1 MIRILGA
8 PLLLMVAVTAQATGQ
23 GYDSG
28 YDQEGNPV
36 VTDGSTPQVG
46 ESISV
51 WTDDGWEERYVE
63 SIDGRDGNSIEVELE
78 DSQDRLFLY

>member
-1 MIRILGA
+1 MRSLGV
-8 PLLLMVAVTAQATGQ
+8 PLLLLAAVSAQAAGQ

-28 YDQEGNPV
+28 YDQEGNQV

-63 SIDGRDGNSIEVELE
+63 SVDERDNNSIEVEME
-78 DSQDRLFLY
+78 APQDTLFLY